1 MASLVFELCHKP
13 VIGIALFVL
22 FLCGAPR
29 LFEDIPIDLPVAGAT
44 VTREVHASVDMN
56 YGLQMTFKFSSNEAR
71 LNDHIVGTAYDK
83 RCMGLLASNFDPV
96 GVERIHAEDIPDRER
111 NGLGRLIPFRVTIR
125 TAKDHS
131 VIVEQTF
138 ESLCNSGHNGQNE
151 KYRDIAWIHLPIG
164 DYVVDVTN
172 LQAQPDLL
180 GVRSTLSFHGLQSK

>member
-13 VIGIALFVL
+13 IVGIVLFVL

-29 LFEDIPIDLPVAGAT
+29 LFEDVPIDLSVAGAT

-56 YGLQMTFKFSSNEAR
+56 YGLSLTFKFSSNEAR
-71 LNDHIVGTAYDK
+71 LNDHIVGNNYTK
-83 RCMGLLASNFDPV
+83 SCTGLLTSNFEPV
-96 GVERIHAEDIPDRER
+96 GVEYIHAVDIPDTER
-111 NGLGRLIPFRVTIR
+111 KWLGHLIPFRVSIR
-125 TAKDHS
+125 TATNQS
-131 VIVEQTF
+131 VIVDQTF

-164 DYVVDVTN
+164 DYVVNVTN

-180 GVRSTLSFHGLQSK
+180 DVHSTLSFHGLQSK